1 MYCKFEQRADGSLDQ
16 CESVT
21 LTRDVPFAIAWLV
34 RPFVTGIPRDAMTFT
49 LGRVRA
55 ALTQPAGPA
64 TR

>member
-1 MYCKFEQRADGSLDQ
+1 
-16 CESVT
+16 VT

-55 ALTQPAGPA
+55 ALTQPAGPT